1 MKGRS
6 FCSVNITSFKKRIQC
21 SSTLS
26 LRMSKISAI
35 IALTKYK
42 FLDSK
47 EDILLCIKQLEEEEN
62 VYLRRGKCVT
72 AESFNNDKR
81 NRTKIG
87 KFQKLHSVCSH
98 FSIRNPRM
106 HQSKRLNQNIMTNNC
121 PVEIQFVFKQDVQ
134 KYQVTKVQLQHRDH
148 PVSEEHVKTY
158 ARKK

>member
-1 MKGRS
+1 
-6 FCSVNITSFKKRIQC
+6 
-21 SSTLS
+21 
-26 LRMSKISAI
+26 MSKISAI

-62 VYLRRGKCVT
+62 VYLRRGKCVP

-81 NRTKIG
+81 IRTKIG

-134 KYQVTKVQLQHRDH
+134 KYQVTKVQLEHRDR

>member
-6 FCSVNITSFKKRIQC
+6 FYSVNITSFKKRIQC

-81 NRTKIG
+81 N
-87 KFQKLHSVCSH
+87 
-98 FSIRNPRM
+98 
-106 HQSKRLNQNIMTNNC
+106 
-121 PVEIQFVFKQDVQ
+121 
-134 KYQVTKVQLQHRDH
+134 
-148 PVSEEHVKTY
+148 
-158 ARKK
+158 